1 MRGKGRR
8 RYPRVAR
15 PRSLT
20 PVASTSRGLPLRP
33 SGRDAVVF
41 VARAGMDAMS
51 SMNRPP
57 DHGDVVRS
65 PRRRG
70 PRSGSWVTRAR
81 PSDGG
86 GGGGCACLWAC
97 RTDLGS
103 DGVAGLRRSWRQG
116 VPPPCRVA
124 VVDLARSASS
134 EALRTSMDLPPPARP
149 CLPREGGSGR
159 HPASAAMDQGRRS
172 RCSKNGK
179 PKRATGVGHR
189 QRWRTQR
196 TLVWSNA
203 LKSSGPWKQD
213 APRNGRRA
221 TVRGDVDA
229 AVRVGK
235 ALKGVASE
243 GKHDDVRQSALARH
257 AAETR

>member
-20 PVASTSRGLPLRP
+20 PVALTSRGLPLRP

-159 HPASAAMDQGRRS
+159 HPASAAMD
-172 RCSKNGK
+172 
-179 PKRATGVGHR
+179 
-189 QRWRTQR
+189 
-196 TLVWSNA
+196 
-203 LKSSGPWKQD
+203 SGTTVAMLQERE
-213 APRNGRRA
+213 AQESNGRGSPA
-221 TVRGDVDA
+221 TVADA
-229 AVRVGK
+229 TDARMEQRLEVER
-235 ALKGVASE
+235 ALETGRTPQRQE
-243 GKHDDVRQSALARH
+243 GNGPR
-257 AAETR
+257 

>member
-33 SGRDAVVF
+33 SGRAAVVF

-57 DHGDVVRS
+57 R

-70 PRSGSWVTRAR
+70 LDAAETRPPQRVLGNQGASQQWER
-81 PSDGG
+81 RGRW
-86 GGGGCACLWAC
+86 ACLWAC

-103 DGVAGLRRSWRQG
+103 DGVAGFRRSWKQG

-134 EALRTSMDLPPPARP
+134 EALRTSMGQPPPARP
-149 CLPREGGSGR
+149 CLPREGDSGR
-159 HPASAAMDQGRRS
+159 HPASAAMDSGTMVAMLQEREAQESNGRRS
-172 RCSKNGK
+172 PATVVDATDARMEQRLEVERALETGRTPQRQEGNGL
-179 PKRATGVGHR
+179 R
-189 QRWRTQR
+189 
-196 TLVWSNA
+196 
-203 LKSSGPWKQD
+203 
-213 APRNGRRA
+213 GRRCGC
-221 TVRGDVDA
+221 TG
-229 AVRVGK
+229 GES
-235 ALKGVASE
+235 SE
-243 GKHDDVRQSALARH
+243 GCGIGGEAR
-257 AAETR
+257 